1 MCVGARSMDSPAL
14 PSRSAGVWSESIGQ
28 ALETA
33 VSVKAGVVWVN
44 THNMFDAAAGFG
56 GYKESGFG
64 REGGQEGLY
73 VGRFRFSSP
82 HHATPTHRAGR

>member
-1 MCVGARSMDSPAL
+1 MDSPAL

-73 VGRFRFSSP
+73 VGRFPSP
-82 HHATPTHRAGR
+82 HHAMPCHAHRAGR

>member
-1 MCVGARSMDSPAL
+1 MDSPAL
-14 PSRSAGVWSESIGQ
+14 PARSAGVWSESIGQ

-73 VGRFRFSSP
+73 VGRFPSP
-82 HHATPTHRAGR
+82 HHAMPCHAHRAGR

>member
-1 MCVGARSMDSPAL
+1 MDSPAL
-14 PSRSAGVWSESIGQ
+14 PARSAGVWSESIGQ

-73 VGRFRFSSP
+73 VGRFSSP